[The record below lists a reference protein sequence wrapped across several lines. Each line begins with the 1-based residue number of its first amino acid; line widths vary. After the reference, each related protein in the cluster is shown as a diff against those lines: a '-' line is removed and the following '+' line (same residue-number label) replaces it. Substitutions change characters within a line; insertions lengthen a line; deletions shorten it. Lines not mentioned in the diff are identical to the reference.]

1 MSERAASPF
10 VGAFTRVGRKRDHNE
25 DHVVVAPAEW
35 AGAACRV
42 AVVCDGI
49 AAGAHS
55 ELASAGAARAAV
67 DALLAAAGSDPGD
80 ALRRAVA
87 IAHRV
92 VCTAD
97 IGAIEGRAG
106 PGTTLV
112 AAVARET
119 RLDVAW
125 VGDSRAYL
133 VPPPPDR
140 AELLTHDHSWVN
152 LVVDSGTLSE
162 EDARASRWAQMI
174 TKCVGPLED
183 PDPYRPPEPSLRSL
197 AVVPGSLVVLCS
209 DGFWAEF
216 DGPES
221 LADAVADGRA
231 AGPDGDAAGL
241 AAWLVD
247 RACDL
252 GADDDVTVAVI
263 VV

>member
-1 MSERAASPF
+1 MTDVLARPITAPKAPKPPATVEPDGSR
-10 VGAFTRVGRKRDHNE
+10 RIGRL
-25 DHVVVAPAEW
+25 VT
-35 AGAACRV
+35 
-42 AVVCDGI
+42 
-49 AAGAHS
+49 
-55 ELASAGAARAAV
+55 
-67 DALLAAAGSDPGD
+67 AAGSDPGD

-97 IGAIEGRAG
+97 IEAIEGRAG

-221 LADAVADGRA
+221 LADAVADAVAEGRSA
-231 AGPDGDAAGL
+231 DPDDDAAGL
-241 AAWLVD
+241 AARLVD
-247 RACDL
+247 RAGDL